1 MLNVKL
7 ARGVSDLAT
16 TASGA
21 VIGGCGPDVSHLPV
35 FGVIADA
42 KADGDA
48 FYFIGRG
55 TARLSHRPS
64 DGAPVDDG
72 QCFSLFLWAALEFWQ
87 EQVPGDVIGQV
98 SIAGASK
105 KAADQENQRAGAP
118 RAGLRG

>member
-42 KADGDA
+42 KADGVMA
-48 FYFIGRG
+48 AAAAAAGK
-55 TARLSHRPS
+55 
-64 DGAPVDDG
+64 PVD
-72 QCFSLFLWAALEFWQ
+72 FF
-87 EQVPGDVIGQV
+87 
-98 SIAGASK
+98 K
-105 KAADQENQRAGAP
+105 
-118 RAGLRG
+118 